1 MADNFQEWIERA
13 KDIAELSKA
22 TDAPGWLARLLRGSK
37 NPPPGQLDWR
47 GEAVEA
53 LRENAVQTFANITLT
68 VDQAISIL
76 GPDFDWDKLAEPSRT
91 WSNHWL
97 SATSKIAEDDIERRV
112 WWSHLLAAEIQQSGT
127 FSLRTIAIMDVLSP
141 DEAQLFTKLAP
152 YIWLDQSATGLVPV
166 QRRILI
172 MPSDA
177 STLWRPSVN
186 EGLALQSAGL
196 VARQAVGYSTPV
208 DVGEQYSMK
217 LENKVITLAVTKP
230 ARILRGPLILTE
242 EGEQIS
248 RLMDGNLNQQYLDEL
263 LEAWSEFAE
272 VSIVG

>member
-1 MADNFQEWIERA
+1 M
-13 KDIAELSKA
+13 
-22 TDAPGWLARLLRGSK
+22 
-37 NPPPGQLDWR
+37 
-47 GEAVEA
+47 
-53 LRENAVQTFANITLT
+53 
-68 VDQAISIL
+68 
-76 GPDFDWDKLAEPSRT
+76 
-91 WSNHWL
+91 
-97 SATSKIAEDDIERRV
+97 
-112 WWSHLLAAEIQQSGT
+112 AAEIQQSGT

-141 DEAQLFTKLAP
+141 DEAQLFSKLAP